1 MNSKRILLLILGIIC
16 LSFLAILGPICCAQ
30 QAAVSITNVNVQLI
44 RTRTAGNREIHV
56 YNITA
61 VLRNSGD
68 VKSDE
73 ISVKFYDPEYNSTT
87 TPPMKL
93 SPPNASLMPGE
104 TKTFA
109 LSNWPTTLTG
119 DVLINISFGPTS
131 PTILPNSHNS
141 GYYVYTLTIGQKKTT
156 STPGFEIPFIFVALA
171 LFLLSRKIKK

>member
-1 MNSKRILLLILGIIC
+1 MNSKRMLLLILGLAC
-16 LSFLAILGPICCAQ
+16 LSVTTLLGPICGAQ

-44 RTRTAGNREIHV
+44 DTRTAGNREIHV
-56 YNITA
+56 YNISA
-61 VLRNSGD
+61 VLHNSGD
-68 VKSDE
+68 AKSDE
-73 ISVKFYDPEYNSTT
+73 ISVIFYDPEFNSTT

-93 SPPNASLMPGE
+93 LPLNATLMPGE

-109 LSNWPTTLTG
+109 LSNWPTPLTG

-156 STPGFEIPFIFVALA
+156 STPGFETPFIFVAIA
-171 LFLLSRKIKK
+171 LLLLGRKIK